1 LWIKLWIKI
10 SQKGFNSWHPNFE
23 IINYKLQMSNEKK
36 RGVKNVKQSP
46 KKPNPEAD
54 KSLAELFFIF
64 GVNSNKL
71 GILHFKIIIRL
82 KFET

>member
-1 LWIKLWIKI
+1 
-10 SQKGFNSWHPNFE
+10 
-23 IINYKLQMSNEKK
+23 MSNEKK